1 MFYSGRTLSIQA
13 PVMPL
18 HFSAQNFSKT
28 MVAPRVTKAQ
38 QGITE
43 EIMAP
48 EATPD
53 QWKAGIGR
61 CTLQPPI
68 LQRDHS
74 EASFTQFF
82 QGPPAAVSL
91 HCP

>member
-1 MFYSGRTLSIQA
+1 MFYSGRTLPIQA

-48 EATPD
+48 QATLD
-53 QWKAGIGR
+53 QGKTGIGR
-61 CTLQPPI
+61 CILQPPI
-68 LQRDHS
+68 LQRNHS

-91 HCP
+91 RCP